1 MRRGVSLADIDLL
14 FAPWSVCPLLL
25 PPVLRAVPS
34 PPACLPQEWIMEK
47 WEEGFYITSVAGS
60 DNNNSLVVM
69 SKGAR
74 FNQQSYKVG
83 QVWSG
88 QGWGDRVCAS
98 PDQARYP
105 GACGV
110 WNGHCIF

>member
-1 MRRGVSLADIDLL
+1 
-14 FAPWSVCPLLL
+14 
-25 PPVLRAVPS
+25 
-34 PPACLPQEWIMEK
+34 MEK

-88 QGWGDRVCAS
+88 QGWGDRVSAS
-98 PDQARYP
+98 PDQARHP
-105 GACGV
+105 GACSV